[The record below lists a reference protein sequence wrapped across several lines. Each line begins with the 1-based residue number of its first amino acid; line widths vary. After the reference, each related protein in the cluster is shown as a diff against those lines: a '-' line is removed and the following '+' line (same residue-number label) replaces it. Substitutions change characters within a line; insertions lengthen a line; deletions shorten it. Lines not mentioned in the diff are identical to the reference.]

1 MDIDFNWLEE
11 KIFSRSLTEAE
22 RTALQS
28 SITIEQFAK
37 GDVVI
42 MQQETGGN
50 LYLLKAGHVDVILG
64 FNGESLKLADRG
76 EGAQLGDMSFIDDSE
91 ASASIIAKEECVAYR
106 ITRDALS
113 GLFATHHSVA
123 KDIMFSI
130 MKNMSSNLR
139 HMNDANAVS
148 LQYIQGRRV

>member
-11 KIFSRSLTEAE
+11 KIFSRNLTEAE
-22 RTALQS
+22 RAALQS
-28 SITIEQFAK
+28 AITIEQFAK

-50 LYLLKAGHVDVILG
+50 LHLLKSGRVDVILG
-64 FNGESLKLADRG
+64 FNGESLKLADWG
-76 EGAQLGDMSFIDDSE
+76 EGAQLGDMSFIDDSQ

-113 GLFATHHSVA
+113 RLFVTHQGVA
-123 KDIMFSI
+123 KDITFSI